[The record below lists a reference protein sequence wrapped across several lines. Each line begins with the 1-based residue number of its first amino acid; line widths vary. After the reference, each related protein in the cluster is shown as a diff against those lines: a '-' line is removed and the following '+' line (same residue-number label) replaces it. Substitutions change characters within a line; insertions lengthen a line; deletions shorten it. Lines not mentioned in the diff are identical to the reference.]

1 MAKIEIDDVAKTT
14 ITSVINGVIDEFQ
27 ATALQQLIA
36 TGETQ
41 VNSLVEAE
49 VKAYCDSL
57 TAYAEKTNSWWVKIR
72 NKFLVSIIM
81 NSTDAIVEAVVES
94 VKKIATEGIDDLQKD
109 GVSAITEAIEKSKK
123 K

>member
-1 MAKIEIDDVAKTT
+1 MQKRQIP
-14 ITSVINGVIDEFQ
+14 GGF
-27 ATALQQLIA
+27 
-36 TGETQ
+36 
-41 VNSLVEAE
+41 
-49 VKAYCDSL
+49 
-57 TAYAEKTNSWWVKIR
+57 KIR

-109 GVSAITEAIEKSKK
+109 GISAITEAIEKSKK

>member
-1 MAKIEIDDVAKTT
+1 MAKIEIGDVAKTA

-41 VNSLVEAE
+41 VNTLVEAE

-57 TAYAEKTNSWWVKIR
+57 TAYAEKTNSWWV
-72 NKFLVSIIM
+72 
-81 NSTDAIVEAVVES
+81 
-94 VKKIATEGIDDLQKD
+94 
-109 GVSAITEAIEKSKK
+109 
-123 K
+123 